1 MVESYTEINEQQSRQ
16 IAQLQKDLQNAKI
29 SGIQLDSEKGTST
42 LKEMKDL
49 IDKLVLEDNIKK
61 NRIEVLEA
69 EKKTV
74 TSDFEAQLRKVQIE
88 FSEITE
94 TSVEENKK
102 L

>member
-1 MVESYTEINEQQSRQ
+1 
-16 IAQLQKDLQNAKI
+16 LQKDLQNAKI

-74 TSDFEAQLRKVQIE
+74 TSDFEA
-88 FSEITE
+88 
-94 TSVEENKK
+94 
-102 L
+102 